1 MRGERG
7 NEEERDFTH
16 RLVTTGQ
23 LVTIEFLAESNFC
36 VTTPLSFVSRFI
48 PMEETTF
55 LITLRPQASWPVP
68 VIEQPRGMSPRNDK
82 QPRSKGHE
90 ESPREMKKEI

>member
-48 PMEETTF
+48 PMEETTL
-55 LITLRPQASWPVP
+55 LITPRPQACSRDRAAERDV
-68 VIEQPRGMSPRNDK
+68 S
-82 QPRSKGHE
+82 SKRQTTEVEGT
-90 ESPREMKKEI
+90 ESPGK

>member
-1 MRGERG
+1 MRRDNGWLGSWWRIGRWRMRGERG

-36 VTTPLSFVSRFI
+36 VTTPLSFV
-48 PMEETTF
+48 
-55 LITLRPQASWPVP
+55 
-68 VIEQPRGMSPRNDK
+68 
-82 QPRSKGHE
+82 
-90 ESPREMKKEI
+90 